1 MLTVVERVFWIQT
14 KKIKKSNNIFK
25 SIREHDDKND
35 YSICVYN
42 YIFWYHLIT
51 KRKERWL
58 NFKLKE
64 CSLCEVF
71 FILIINATTNDKGQ

>member
-1 MLTVVERVFWIQT
+1 MLIVVERIFWLQI
-14 KKIKKSNNIFK
+14 KKNKKSNNIFK

-35 YSICVYN
+35 YSVCVYN
-42 YIFWYHLIT
+42 YIFRYHLIR
-51 KRKERWL
+51 KRKKRRL

-71 FILIINATTNDKGQ
+71 FILIINVTTNDKRQ